1 MSDQRS
7 CLNRAIATNDADLN
21 RIYQDLISQARTSGG
36 PELEERF
43 RQRQRDWVNRRD
55 VDCRQQAT
63 IADGHL
69 WARDMAGCLADY
81 SRRRTSELQS
91 SLNQL
96 RGQ

>member
-7 CLNRAIATNDADLN
+7 CLNREIATNDAGLN
-21 RIYQDLISQARTSGG
+21 RVYQDLISQARTSGG
-36 PELEERF
+36 AELEERF

-55 VDCRQQAT
+55 ADCRQQAT

-69 WARDMAGCLADY
+69 WARDMAACLADY